1 MKFFTRYEV
10 PPSPSIEFVEPSMT
24 EQHFKDECDINTIV
38 KSYQATGVLPQ
49 GNREPLFGDF
59 AEFPTDLQASQQYF
73 DDASQRFMELPATLR
88 REFDN
93 DPVKLLAFLQDDNN
107 RARAIELGLVNAPPV
122 QQTSASVQQ
131 TSASVKPAN
140 TGNVQSESTP
150 VADK

>member
-1 MKFFTRYEV
+1 MEFFTRYN
-10 PPSPSIEFVEPSMT
+10 PPVSPSIEFTEPSMT

-107 RARAIELGLVNAPPV
+107 RERAIALGLVNAPPV
-122 QQTSASVQQ
+122 QQTNANVQ
-131 TSASVKPAN
+131 PAD
-140 TGNVQSESTP
+140 TGNVQPENTTVES
-150 VADK
+150 K